1 MWFQLCLQRKVRAFL
16 TSALFQVSLQFS
28 VSFFVFLLILEEEKT
43 DTTEATASPSAPK
56 DLLSKNDKKKSQ
68 MEKRDA
74 SKPKTKPNGT
84 TVKPTEENR
93 SKSSPKKAK
102 IAKMDGEGVKAAGV
116 KKPTVKADV
125 KNEAPKSDKNEG
137 SRFEKKQAKKRKKPT
152 ILKKRLGKNKFQK
165 LKTMLKKHERE

>member
-1 MWFQLCLQRKVRAFL
+1 M
-16 TSALFQVSLQFS
+16 SALFQVSLQFN

-84 TVKPTEENR
+84 TFKPTEENR